1 VPLSISS
8 DRIKERCSIVST
20 GNLYESRIN
29 IMIGEMLTA
38 YQRMLEPIAVE
49 DISLSQTLSVG
60 VSMLL
65 SAEFY
70 DYLDREPGVRDTV
83 TIGELRIEPPASESD
98 SMRKQGWDILRPFL
112 RKEFFEIGT
121 HVWVNRRDE

>member
-1 VPLSISS
+1 
-8 DRIKERCSIVST
+8 
-20 GNLYESRIN
+20 
-29 IMIGEMLTA
+29 MIGEMLTA